1 LLRTQQLA
9 VKIRESETPQL
20 ANSQATDNTVTGIPL
35 EGFRVD
41 FHNGRSL
48 LTVQKRFEYMGGIE
62 HGSHTP

>member
-1 LLRTQQLA
+1 LLSTQQLT

-20 ANSQATDNTVTGIPL
+20 ANPQAPDNTVTGIPL

-48 LTVQKRFEYMGGIE
+48 LTVQ
-62 HGSHTP
+62 